1 MSFGAMAGWQ
11 ALLLVAAAGAV
22 AAWLFYLKVRPP
34 RIAVPS
40 LLLWRRV
47 LDQKR
52 ELTLWERIRKAV
64 SLAATIFV
72 AIALALAVTRPGPV
86 VAGGSRGRVLI
97 VVDSSWSM
105 LAGTP
110 DGGTRWDRA
119 IGLAR
124 QLAAAAGGEDVA
136 LATTADGLVEGPTSD
151 LALVETAIGELQ
163 PSGGEDAAWPQVGGA
178 AEVHFLTD
186 GAVARPVGPG
196 VVIHSVYE
204 PADNVAITAFEVR
217 RAPMPD
223 SRGEAYL
230 EVANYSASPQQVRV
244 VVTRGTQVISEGP
257 IEMGAGEAI
266 RQTMPIGPGEPRLR
280 ARVSAPANALAID
293 DEAVAWVEGAEPLTV
308 TVVSA
313 DPGALGLLLQRH
325 PGVRARFI
333 APGKYDAG
341 DADVLVFDRW
351 VPDTPPGRPS
361 LIVMPPTT
369 AWLGTRGAEER
380 NVAWT
385 SVPAHPVLA
394 GVDPHTLDITR
405 AVAFEGP
412 ALQPIA
418 RSLAG
423 TPLVAIA
430 DEADQRFVVLGVGLA
445 DSNLSFSPAFPVL
458 IGNALEWLGRPPL
471 DSLARP
477 GPVSLPASTSR
488 VTGPSGAPL
497 TLLDAGE
504 HKVARLRDPGL
515 YLVEV
520 GGARSVIGVNVG
532 GPDVSNLARTNLAE
546 SVVLAGAGDV
556 GAGHIWWLYAVAL
569 AFVLIAAEWW
579 TWQRRIT
586 V

>member
-1 MSFGAMAGWQ
+1 
-11 ALLLVAAAGAV
+11 
-22 AAWLFYLKVRPP
+22 
-34 RIAVPS
+34 
-40 LLLWRRV
+40 
-47 LDQKR
+47 
-52 ELTLWERIRKAV
+52 
-64 SLAATIFV
+64 
-72 AIALALAVTRPGPV
+72 
-86 VAGGSRGRVLI
+86 
-97 VVDSSWSM
+97 
-105 LAGTP
+105 
-110 DGGTRWDRA
+110 
-119 IGLAR
+119 
-124 QLAAAAGGEDVA
+124 
-136 LATTADGLVEGPTSD
+136 
-151 LALVETAIGELQ
+151 
-163 PSGGEDAAWPQVGGA
+163 
-178 AEVHFLTD
+178 
-186 GAVARPVGPG
+186 
-196 VVIHSVYE
+196 
-204 PADNVAITAFEVR
+204 
-217 RAPMPD
+217 
-223 SRGEAYL
+223 
-230 EVANYSASPQQVRV
+230 
-244 VVTRGTQVISEGP
+244 
-257 IEMGAGEAI
+257 
-266 RQTMPIGPGEPRLR
+266 
-280 ARVSAPANALAID
+280 
-293 DEAVAWVEGAEPLTV
+293 
-308 TVVSA
+308 
-313 DPGALGLLLQRH
+313 
-325 PGVRARFI
+325 
-333 APGKYDAG
+333 
-341 DADVLVFDRW
+341 
-351 VPDTPPGRPS
+351 
-361 LIVMPPTT
+361 
-369 AWLGTRGAEER
+369 
-380 NVAWT
+380 
-385 SVPAHPVLA
+385 VLA

-579 TWQRRIT
+579 TWQRMIT